1 MAEESGVLGQAAGF
15 LGGALG
21 DAGKAA
27 VGMAGELFNS
37 NQKLSAYSAALTGNT
52 KLFNKLGGVIN
63 GLVQFAEQSLT
74 EYQTLSGIGASF
86 GKEMSQI
93 KMSAAEMGLS
103 VADMTK
109 LLQENSSQL
118 RAFGGT
124 TDAAVNRFRMFSKSV
139 LDSNV
144 GTELRRLGYTAADI
158 NETLLLTGEINAQS
172 SDFQRMTDTQRAESA
187 KNLATQMD
195 GLAKLT
201 GKQRDQ
207 IAQEMRK
214 QRRDGQ
220 VQAFLMGKSSD
231 AQQAFTGAL
240 TSISST
246 MGGQFSEVFKD
257 ISVLGTV
264 TKDNAAAFQAMG
276 PQAQEAMNRAA
287 AAYNAGDIET
297 FNREIAAAQGSFAD
311 YTKSDEARQMAMLG
325 GLSPMSAAMEQAY
338 ETSTDFRN
346 GLDAAR
352 EGAESAVTTMARMQ
366 EQITSEQARQM
377 EQTGNLLDKTI
388 GLQEELRNLTVAAT
402 AALPNLENAAVRAID
417 MFTAALPNP
426 GEVADSLSRAADNIF
441 NAAEGSLY
449 RNMQPGISGG
459 LGDYGAATGSDVAAA
474 AEAMGAGVSET
485 VTTDGEA
492 SRATINETAAVTDAR
507 VEETRAAVA
516 ESEQRINQLQEQK
529 AQMLASGLQ
538 ETDGAVA
545 GVSQQLEQ
553 AKAELLQAQAN
564 AFTASKLQSFQ
575 QTGRVTGFAE
585 GGRIGHGQIGMVGE
599 AGPEFVAG
607 PGMVMSA
614 KTSMG
619 VMQNLMKGIGSLRET
634 IKSQPEDGANAIS
647 NNANIVREV
656 TGSLSN
662 QYGTMIGLLQQ
673 LVEIESGA
681 AQTANRSLRATKGL
695 SGNMLKGLG
704 T

>member
-1 MAEESGVLGQAAGF
+1 
-15 LGGALG
+15 
-21 DAGKAA
+21 
-27 VGMAGELFNS
+27 
-37 NQKLSAYSAALTGNT
+37 
-52 KLFNKLGGVIN
+52 
-63 GLVQFAEQSLT
+63 
-74 EYQTLSGIGASF
+74 
-86 GKEMSQI
+86 
-93 KMSAAEMGLS
+93 
-103 VADMTK
+103 
-109 LLQENSSQL
+109 
-118 RAFGGT
+118 
-124 TDAAVNRFRMFSKSV
+124 
-139 LDSNV
+139 
-144 GTELRRLGYTAADI
+144 
-158 NETLLLTGEINAQS
+158 
-172 SDFQRMTDTQRAESA
+172 
-187 KNLATQMD
+187 
-195 GLAKLT
+195 
-201 GKQRDQ
+201 
-207 IAQEMRK
+207 
-214 QRRDGQ
+214 
-220 VQAFLMGKSSD
+220 
-231 AQQAFTGAL
+231 
-240 TSISST
+240 
-246 MGGQFSEVFKD
+246 
-257 ISVLGTV
+257 
-264 TKDNAAAFQAMG
+264 
-276 PQAQEAMNRAA
+276 
-287 AAYNAGDIET
+287 
-297 FNREIAAAQGSFAD
+297 
-311 YTKSDEARQMAMLG
+311 
-325 GLSPMSAAMEQAY
+325 
-338 ETSTDFRN
+338 
-346 GLDAAR
+346 
-352 EGAESAVTTMARMQ
+352 MARMQ

-492 SRATINETAAVTDAR
+492 SRATVSETAAVTDAR

-564 AFTASKLQSFQ
+564 AFTASKIQSFQ
-575 QTGRVTGFAE
+575 QTGRITGFAE
-585 GGRIGHGQIGMVGE
+585 GGRIGNGQIGMVGE